1 MKRLY
6 ISTLLLAV
14 AVTACQDI
22 IEPTEIIT
30 DGTMQFNLIAP
41 GAQTKAFGD
50 TFVASDKIGVYVTD
64 YVEDTTPMPLQVS
77 GNRANN
83 LSLTYDGT
91 VWKPEEKVYWGT
103 GKSDVYA
110 YYPYIDNVTDVN
122 SQSFSVALDQSTK
135 RTEKTLGGYEA
146 SDFLWAKA
154 TGVAQEDGAV
164 NLAMKHVLSK
174 LTVKIV
180 AGEDYIGSLPE
191 DATVLLHSTVA
202 AARVDLE
209 TGAVVKDPHAGAE
222 SIQMNKIGLRTVGGV
237 ESVVYE
243 AIVVPQML
251 QTTVPLFEINSK
263 SVSYLVEDSF
273 NFRPG
278 ISYVYTV
285 TLNTS
290 TTAIKVE
297 IGCELEDWNS
307 TGDGSDEGESGSE
320 GEEGEGEDDGVNYTN
335 LSTEGT
341 ANCYIVSEAGAYK
354 FKAVQGNLDA
364 TVGNV
369 KTVEVLWETFGTDE
383 MPNVG
388 DLIASVSYKDGYIR
402 FKTPE
407 TYREG
412 NASIAAK
419 NSAGTILWSWHIWFT
434 DQPELHVYDNKAGF
448 MMDRNLGAT
457 SAEPGQ
463 VASLG
468 LLYQMN
474 RKDPFIGSSSL
485 HEAVEAAST
494 GNWLYGPTSGNMVNN
509 TECNPTTFYTHY
521 YPSDWGLTKSTADPC
536 PVGWKVPSSVKGS
549 FWKNADLVAT
559 PIDFDK
565 SGMYFNITY
574 PDYAFYPMAGMRVHK
589 DGKLANVGS
598 AGVYASYSGD
608 YYNGTL
614 FFNNNQF
621 DRDNA
626 GYWINGEYGK
636 EPGHAIS
643 LRCYR
648 EYDESL
654 LPESSVPAISTAEA
668 INLSSE
674 GTANCYVVS
683 QTGTYC
689 FPTVKGNSSVSI
701 GSAVMASVVWES
713 FGTEQKPSKGDLI
726 AGAICENGNV
736 YFKTADAFKEGNAL
750 IAAKDADGKILW
762 SWHIW
767 LTDEPQEQVY
777 YNDAGV
783 MMDRNLG
790 ATNAKYGEDGVMGL
804 RYQWGRKDPFMGL
817 VSTPDGWTTLNS
829 TYIWPRGEE
838 YPESPLEY
846 SISNPTRFMA
856 SRNCGDWLNV
866 ESLSQIDN
874 TRWQAEKTIYDPC
887 PAGWRVPDGG
897 ETSVWAKAF
906 GDVYSHTIGE
916 GGNYSGFLGDDH
928 IYYPNGSYLYDI
940 HNDTGYWTIMPHPRK
955 NETAAINILNSI
967 GICSSHIYTN
977 LESYRERAEKC
988 YIRCQKQ

>member
-91 VWKPEEKVYWGT
+91 VWKPQEKVYWGT

-164 NLAMKHVLSK
+164 NLAMKHILSK

-191 DATVLLHSTVA
+191 DASVLIHSTVA

-209 TGAVVKDPHAGAE
+209 SGGVVKDPHSGAE
-222 SIQMNKIGLRTVGGV
+222 SIQMNKIGVRTVGGV

-251 QTTVPLFEINSK
+251 ETTVPLFEINSK

-278 ISYVYTV
+278 VSYIYTI

-290 TTAIKVE
+290 TNAIKVE

-307 TGDGSDEGESGSE
+307 TGNAGDDEEGGSDEGDE
-320 GEEGEGEDDGVNYTN
+320 EGEDDGINYAN
-335 LSTEGT
+335 LSSEGT
-341 ANCYIVSEAGAYK
+341 ANCYIVSEAGSYK

-402 FKTPE
+402 FTTPE
-407 TYREG
+407 VYREG

-434 DQPELHVYDNKAGF
+434 DQPELHVYDNKAGI

-463 VASLG
+463 VASMG

-494 GNWLYGPTSGNMVNN
+494 GNWLYEPTSGNMVNN

-549 FWKNADLVAT
+549 FWMSADLMAT
-559 PIDFDK
+559 PLDFDK

-574 PDYAFYPMAGMRVHK
+574 PESAFYPMAGMRVHK

-598 AGVYASYSGD
+598 AGLYASYSKE
-608 YYNGTL
+608 YSNASL
-614 FFNNNQF
+614 FFDNTQYV
-621 DRDNA
+621 RDNN
-626 GYWINGEYGK
+626 GYWINGEYAK

-643 LRCYR
+643 VRCYKD
-648 EYDESL
+648 YDESL
-654 LPESSVPAISTAEA
+654 LPESVLPDISISEA
-668 INLSSE
+668 VNLSSE

-683 QTGTYC
+683 QAGTYS
-689 FPTVKGNSSVSI
+689 FPTVKGNSSESI

-726 AGAICENGNV
+726 TAAVCENGKV
-736 YFKTADAFKEGNAL
+736 YFKTADVFKEGNAL
-750 IAAKDADGKILW
+750 IAVKDADGKILW

-767 LTDEPQEQVY
+767 MTDEPQEQQY
-777 YNDAGV
+777 YNDAGI

-790 ATNAKYGEDGVMGL
+790 AVNAIYGEDGVMGL
-804 RYQWGRKDPFMGL
+804 RYQWGRKDPFMGE
-817 VSTPDGWTTLNS
+817 VCTPDGWTTLSS
-829 TYIWPRGEE
+829 TYLWPRDGQ
-838 YPESPLEY
+838 YVDSPMEY
-846 SISNPTRFMA
+846 SISHPTVALAHRDW
-856 SRNCGDWLNV
+856 GDWLITP
-866 ESLSQIDN
+866 SISQVDN

-906 GDVYSHTIGE
+906 GDIYSHIIGE

-928 IYYPNGSYLYDI
+928 IYYPNGGYYYGI
-940 HNDTGYWTIMPHPRK
+940 HTDTGYWTITPHPRK
-955 NETAAINILNSI
+955 NESADINIVNCSGDNIYSLSI
-967 GICSSHIYTN
+967 QTDW
-977 LESYRERAEKC
+977 YRQRAEKC